1 MAADEFVL
9 VTSGGVHRAGG
20 RFVDTFTVAIAEQ
33 CPGARPTL
41 LHTTPAHGA
50 VAMAIDLARSAGYP
64 A

>member
-1 MAADEFVL
+1 
-9 VTSGGVHRAGG
+9 VHRAGG
-20 RFVDTFTVAIAEQ
+20 CFVDTFTVAIAEQ

-50 VAMAIDLARSAGYP
+50 VAMAIDLAHSAGYL